1 MITLFECNKKST
13 TMDGEQASNC
23 DDVEFQSFFL
33 PFMFDTCILPAV
45 YTAEKNICIWLSWV
59 QPPFTESW
67 REAYSKC
74 RKPTNNNVTRCH
86 ILRFIQACVFVDLF
100 LNPSLSIYIYIS
112 VDSVRCICFYS
123 KWTITMELNKLLKC
137 FEMKWNE
144 RWIFLLQ
151 AIDNVSNWR

>member
-1 MITLFECNKKST
+1 
-13 TMDGEQASNC
+13 MDGEKASNC

-33 PFMFDTCILPAV
+33 PFMFDTCISPAV

-86 ILRFIQACVFVDLF
+86 ILRFIQACVSVDLF
-100 LNPSLSIYIYIS
+100 LNPSLSIIS
-112 VDSVRCICFYS
+112 IFTFLLIAFVASVFIANERLQWNWISCWS
-123 KWTITMELNKLLKC
+123 VL
-137 FEMKWNE
+137 KWNE
-144 RWIFLLQ
+144 TRGEFFFCRPSIM
-151 AIDNVSNWR
+151 